1 MRDYLKGAFSVRESI
16 ANWPNVRRAEVKWIY
31 PFQEEADV
39 LFNSTYLV
47 EFAALRS
54 KAERILSTV
63 SLFSPFRRISFSAL
77 RKTAL

>member
-1 MRDYLKGAFSVRESI
+1 MRKNKQETNCQRCSDNRLLRRIVRDYLKGAFSVRESI

-54 KAERILSTV
+54 N
-63 SLFSPFRRISFSAL
+63 AL
-77 RKTAL
+77 PIT